1 MRYLYTT
8 CLKNWE
14 FDKKASQN
22 SDLERATIVRAQ
34 GASEDENFEKKPTQ
48 SKTNFS
54 DTLCIYRKCLKN
66 WNLARRLRKFF
77 CLERATIVRAQGASE
92 DENFEKKPTQSKT
105 NFSDTLCII
114 SFFFFWIP
122 LSIFSQVYPIQFSIP
137 EHKIVKEIPEKDRDF
152 AHIIPGDPNT
162 YIYTDEEDYY
172 TDYQHSYFAVTMK
185 KAGWDCMR
193 HYEILANGCI
203 PYFVDL
209 DKCDKDTMFF
219 LPRDLI
225 LEAMNLPGVSYLHID
240 HSQFDTAKYYE
251 ILNKL
256 LEHTRKYLTT
266 RNMAQ
271 YILDT
276 VHYTGTGKILYLSN
290 DEDPDYLRCITL
302 VGFKEL
308 LGDRVVDVPKI
319 QHIYKSYPGDIK
331 RLYGKGFTYTKNV
344 EDLPIDRENIEERI
358 RNKEIGRA
366 SCR

>member
-1 MRYLYTT
+1 MRYL
-8 CLKNWE
+8 
-14 FDKKASQN
+14 
-22 SDLERATIVRAQ
+22 I
-34 GASEDENFEKKPTQ
+34 G
-48 SKTNFS
+48 
-54 DTLCIYRKCLKN
+54 
-66 WNLARRLRKFF
+66 FF
-77 CLERATIVRAQGASE
+77 L
-92 DENFEKKPTQSKT
+92 F
-105 NFSDTLCII
+105 L
-114 SFFFFWIP
+114 IP
-122 LSIFSQVYPIQFSIP
+122 FPIFSQVYPIQFSIP
-137 EHKIVKEIPEKDRDF
+137 EHKIVQEIPEKDRDF
-152 AHIIPGDPNT
+152 AHLIPWQMHT
-162 YIYTDEEDYY
+162 YIYSEEDHYCK
-172 TDYQHSYFAVTMK
+172 DYQRSYFAVTMK
-185 KAGWDCMR
+185 KGGWDCMR

-358 RNKEIGRA
+358 RNKEFDLIIYGSVHRGLRYYDLVNQTYDPDKILYMCGEDIDHPDKHPNGKCPYVHLA
-366 SCR
+366 QFFLREFVCLH